1 MRVDVDRSRARCFGL
16 AEDVRELD
24 ARWHRHRKHQ
34 LLYAVRGSMRL
45 WVEDAMWL
53 LPPGRAA
60 WLPAGAR
67 HRVTSGPL
75 SLRTVYLHP
84 ELIGGFPAQTSVFTV
99 DSLAAEMIQHAMR
112 WGPRHRITP
121 LSRAFFETFARL
133 CLEWTESSLPLRL
146 PVARSEALQV
156 AMDWTLVNLER
167 HPTAARAARAAAL
180 SPRTLARRFAE
191 ETKTTWRRYL
201 HDARMI
207 EAAHRLGL
215 PAATVGEVANA
226 LGFESVSAFSRAF
239 KAFTGQTPR
248 QMLARHPAP
257 QRN

>member
-1 MRVDVDRSRARCFGL
+1 
-16 AEDVRELD
+16 
-24 ARWHRHRKHQ
+24 
-34 LLYAVRGSMRL
+34 
-45 WVEDAMWL
+45 MWL